1 VRRADEGDASGGAA
15 VVVIATIGS
24 YAVGWAVGVAAL
36 LPILNT
42 LASFPFMVAAL
53 RRGDLQRAVARMLVW
68 ALTMGVCATGVSYA
82 RPWRSG
88 ELFLRSA
95 SYRAEMFTWVMTGE
109 GAESTPSR
117 FIPQQARDA
126 ALFTTLALATGGL
139 AAMPMGA
146 VLMNQM
152 GHYVGSLAAASAHP
166 VATML
171 LAWHPWAI
179 IRVASFVVLGVILSA
194 PILGRA
200 LGFPVDW
207 TAARRFAARACGG
220 LVCDIVLKTLLAP
233 AWQRLLLRVVGW

>member
-1 VRRADEGDASGGAA
+1 MIAVA
-15 VVVIATIGS
+15 VVAATLAS
-24 YAVGWAVGVAAL
+24 YAIGWAIGIPAL

-53 RRGDLQRAVARMLVW
+53 RRGELGRAVARMLVW
-68 ALTMGVCATGVSYA
+68 ALAMGVSATAVSYA
-82 RPWRSG
+82 RPWPSG
-88 ELFLRSA
+88 ELFARGA

-126 ALFTTLALATGGL
+126 ALFTALALATGGV

-152 GHYVGSLAAASAHP
+152 GHYAGALAAASAHP
-166 VATML
+166 AVTVL
-171 LAWHPWAI
+171 LAWHPWAMV
-179 IRVASFVVLGVILSA
+179 RVASFVVLGVVLSA
-194 PILGRA
+194 PVLGRTF
-200 LGFPVDW
+200 GFRVDW
-207 TAARRFAARACGG
+207 AAARPLAAWACGG
-220 LVCDIVLKTLLAP
+220 LVCDVVLKAMLAP